1 MTAKA
6 VSVAVRC
13 RSVLPH
19 DKDQRVCV
27 QAVGERGVECL
38 DPEQLHA
45 ELRTKHGR
53 QDYLKEKHNRERA
66 YTFDAVF
73 GPAATNADVFQKL
86 AKPLIPEVIAGK
98 HATCFA
104 YGQTG
109 SGKTHTMLGRQGE
122 AGIVEQALHDLLEQA
137 VRASAR
143 VVVTFV
149 EVYNEQIR
157 DLLHPKCQVLDL
169 RDDPLRGPCLAG
181 VQEEPASTAEA
192 VMSLV
197 RAGNARRTEETTAA
211 NPVSSRS
218 HAVLQ
223 LEVESYMPPRLEGG
237 PRRRRSAKLSL
248 VDLAGSER
256 AANTG
261 NKGAR
266 LREGAMINRSLLA
279 LANCITALTRKGAY
293 VNYRDSKL
301 TRMLKDSL
309 SGNCYTVM
317 AAHVSPSIAAFE
329 ETVNTLKYAHRAC
342 EIRGLGGGVRANVC
356 EVAEKYADRLTPC
369 LEASRRLQQQVAKL
383 APPSRRFAPPSRAPP
398 ARASRASPSEAPV
411 STDAAS
417 RAVELAE
424 ELEMT
429 RMKVVNKLRK
439 QIRIEQTA
447 LELEQQNKMNEIE
460 LSKLELDVVLGSA
473 DATRAAK
480 AGPPIEDQ
488 SSDPASVKGQLKL
501 LKMHGAL
508 RGAIRKNAAQRVQL
522 EKHSSQVA
530 PSSEG
535 EEEAKLIS
543 LLANAKEVLEG
554 GSKQVIASDVERR
567 LLHAQQE
574 MSLIEIEKVEAE
586 QGAIVL
592 EAATRQHEQALRQQQ
607 LQLDMHAKAL
617 AIAGTVF
624 AAKGLTEEWHA
635 ALGPLVQLLPA
646 QHQGQGAPS
655 LDELIAEISE
665 PAASLEISPPGS
677 SRETPADR
685 ASDGDAVQDIEDG
698 FGEMRKTLGRSL
710 KLQRLN
716 AEASPG
722 DAQRLRASDEEDF
735 LETLTLLP
743 GSGDSD
749 DEDGD

>member
-1 MTAKA
+1 
-6 VSVAVRC
+6 
-13 RSVLPH
+13 
-19 DKDQRVCV
+19 
-27 QAVGERGVECL
+27 
-38 DPEQLHA
+38 
-45 ELRTKHGR
+45 
-53 QDYLKEKHNRERA
+53 
-66 YTFDAVF
+66 
-73 GPAATNADVFQKL
+73 
-86 AKPLIPEVIAGK
+86 
-98 HATCFA
+98 
-104 YGQTG
+104 
-109 SGKTHTMLGRQGE
+109 MLGRQGE
-122 AGIVEQALHDLLEQA
+122 AGMVEQALHDLLEQA

-143 VVVTFV
+143 VAVTFV

-169 RDDPLRGPCLAG
+169 RDDPLRGPCLVG
-181 VQEEPASTAEA
+181 VQEEAASTPEA

-223 LEVESYMPPRLEGG
+223 LEVESFLPPRLEGG
-237 PRRRRSAKLSL
+237 PQRRRAAKLSL

-329 ETVNTLKYAHRAC
+329 ETINTLKYAHRAC

-356 EVAEKYADRLTPC
+356 EVAEKYADRLSPC
-369 LEASRRLQQQVAKL
+369 LEASRRLQQQVARF
-383 APPSRRFAPPSRAPP
+383 APPSRKFAPPSRAPP
-398 ARASRASPSEAPV
+398 GRVATAAAAEVPV
-411 STDAAS
+411 SSAGAAS

-429 RMKVVNKLRK
+429 RVKVMSKLRNH
-439 QIRIEQTA
+439 IRIEQTA
-447 LELEQQNKMNEIE
+447 LELDQQNKMNEIE
-460 LSKLELDVVLGSA
+460 LSKLELDVVLGNG
-473 DATRAAK
+473 DATRVAK
-480 AGPPIEDQ
+480 AGPQLEGQP
-488 SSDPASVKGQLKL
+488 SGSANVKGQLKL

-508 RGAIRKNAAQRVQL
+508 RGAIRKNAAQRDQL
-522 EKHSSQVA
+522 EKHSLHSV
-530 PSSEG
+530 PYSGG

-543 LLANAKEVLEG
+543 LLADVKEVLEG
-554 GSKQVIASDVERR
+554 GSKHAIASDVERR
-567 LLHAQQE
+567 LLQAQQA

-586 QGAIVL
+586 QGAIVM
-592 EAATRQHEQALRQQQ
+592 EAAARQHEQALRQQQ
-607 LQLDMHAKAL
+607 LQLDMHTKAL
-617 AIAGTVF
+617 AIAGTLF

-646 QHQGQGAPS
+646 QHRAQGAPS

-665 PAASLEISPPGS
+665 PVGSPEASPRGS
-677 SRETPADR
+677 ARETPAEE
-685 ASDGDAVQDIEDG
+685 AFDAVQGIEDG
-698 FGEMRKTLGRSL
+698 FGEMRKTLGQSL
-710 KLQRLN
+710 KLQRLH
-716 AEASPG
+716 ADASPE
-722 DAQRLRASDEEDF
+722 DAQRRRPSDEEDS
-735 LETLTLLP
+735 LELLTLLP
-743 GSGDSD
+743 GAGDSD

>member
-1 MTAKA
+1 
-6 VSVAVRC
+6 
-13 RSVLPH
+13 
-19 DKDQRVCV
+19 
-27 QAVGERGVECL
+27 
-38 DPEQLHA
+38 
-45 ELRTKHGR
+45 
-53 QDYLKEKHNRERA
+53 
-66 YTFDAVF
+66 
-73 GPAATNADVFQKL
+73 
-86 AKPLIPEVIAGK
+86 
-98 HATCFA
+98 
-104 YGQTG
+104 
-109 SGKTHTMLGRQGE
+109 
-122 AGIVEQALHDLLEQA
+122 
-137 VRASAR
+137 
-143 VVVTFV
+143 
-149 EVYNEQIR
+149 
-157 DLLHPKCQVLDL
+157 
-169 RDDPLRGPCLAG
+169 
-181 VQEEPASTAEA
+181 
-192 VMSLV
+192 
-197 RAGNARRTEETTAA
+197 
-211 NPVSSRS
+211 
-218 HAVLQ
+218 
-223 LEVESYMPPRLEGG
+223 
-237 PRRRRSAKLSL
+237 
-248 VDLAGSER
+248 
-256 AANTG
+256 
-261 NKGAR
+261 
-266 LREGAMINRSLLA
+266 MINRSLLA

-356 EVAEKYADRLTPC
+356 EVAEKYADRLSPC
-369 LEASRRLQQQVAKL
+369 LEASRKLQQQVAKL
-383 APPSRRFAPPSRAPP
+383 APPNRRFVPPSRAPSAP
-398 ARASRASPSEAPV
+398 RASRASLLEVPV

-480 AGPPIEDQ
+480 AGPQIEDQ
-488 SSDPASVKGQLKL
+488 SSDPTSVKGQLKL

-530 PSSEG
+530 PYSEG

-554 GSKQVIASDVERR
+554 GSKQVVASDVERR

-624 AAKGLTEEWHA
+624 AGKGLTEEWHA

-665 PAASLEISPPGS
+665 PAASLEISPRGS

-722 DAQRLRASDEEDF
+722 DAQRRRSSEEEDF

-743 GSGDSD
+743 GTGNSD